1 METAQHSYFAKKYAP
16 KALHFCLKTQLKGV
30 IIMKKKI
37 LAQQPSIE
45 WISSLHT
52 DKCDKYLILQMGLY
66 QHSIPK
72 NEVFNVQIWTHS
84 APIFRL
90 NALYVVRWK
99 VRMWRSALFAF
110 FFFKKT

>member
-52 DKCDKYLILQMGLY
+52 DKCDTILDPTNGP
-66 QHSIPK
+66 I
-72 NEVFNVQIWTHS
+72 S
-84 APIFRL
+84 AQYPQEWSF
-90 NALYVVRWK
+90 
-99 VRMWRSALFAF
+99 
-110 FFFKKT
+110 